1 MELLFNRDAPHR
13 IDRIRRNLSSK
24 TYVPIPRKESEGKA
38 PGFQPRTAW
47 VRIPPPAPLERENDS
62 FVLEFLEAG
71 GDELKQLGRAPNV
84 TSIFLQRFQ
93 DSELELFGRLTYNIL
108 CGNTDDHACNHAAFW
123 DGKNLRLTPA
133 YDVCPQSRAG
143 EEAGQGMRIF
153 GNNNASQLAL
163 CLKAAPQ
170 FLLSDQEARTII
182 LEQVN
187 TIRARWDSIC
197 DEAKLSAADRAL
209 LYGRQFLNPF
219 AFYDAPQ
226 ETRAAG
232 QL

>member
-1 MELLFNRDAPHR
+1 
-13 IDRIRRNLSSK
+13 
-24 TYVPIPRKESEGKA
+24 
-38 PGFQPRTAW
+38 
-47 VRIPPPAPLERENDS
+47 
-62 FVLEFLEAG
+62 
-71 GDELKQLGRAPNV
+71 
-84 TSIFLQRFQ
+84 
-93 DSELELFGRLTYNIL
+93 
-108 CGNTDDHACNHAAFW
+108 
-123 DGKNLRLTPA
+123 
-133 YDVCPQSRAG
+133 
-143 EEAGQGMRIF
+143 MRIF

-182 LEQVN
+182 LDQVN
-187 TIRARWDSIC
+187 TIRAHWDDIC

-226 ETRAAG
+226 EIRSAG